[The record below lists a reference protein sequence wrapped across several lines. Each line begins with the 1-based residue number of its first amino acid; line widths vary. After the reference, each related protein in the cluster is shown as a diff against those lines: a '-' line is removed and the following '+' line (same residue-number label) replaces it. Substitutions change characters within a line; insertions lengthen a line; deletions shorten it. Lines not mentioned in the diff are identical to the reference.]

1 MKVNIG
7 ISDANI
13 KKVCTLLNTI
23 LADANVFY
31 IKLRKFHWN
40 IKGPDFVEFHELFE
54 EQYNA
59 VAEAIDEV
67 AERITTLGG
76 VAIGTTQEFAKLS
89 QLKESAGKIPAE
101 MQMLKE
107 LVADHETIIR
117 SLREAIDKC
126 DEDYKDIGSADL
138 LTDLIRDHEKQAW
151 KLRQYIR

>member
-89 QLKESAGKIPAE
+89 QLKESAGKVPAE

-107 LVADHETIIR
+107 LVGDHETIIR

>member
-76 VAIGTTQEFAKLS
+76 VAIGTTQEFAKYS
-89 QLKESAGKIPAE
+89 QLKEAAGKIPAE

-107 LVADHETIIR
+107 LVTDHETIIR

-126 DEDYKDIGSADL
+126 DEDYKDMGSADL